1 MANLFDAANAPEG
14 EPTEIVVGD
23 FIQWR
28 RSDIAQD
35 YPTSSGYTAEY
46 VARITGGGSTEIKLP
61 QAAGSTDDYYLFS
74 VSSETSA
81 GFLPGLYHWQLEI
94 TQTSSGNRIVV
105 DIGDFEAIPDMDSN
119 QADPRIHAEIMVDKI
134 ESLLA
139 GKADSDVASYSIA
152 GRSLT
157 KLSFQE
163 LLDARDHYRREVVQH
178 NNKELV
184 KRGKKNGSTIQVRF

>member
-14 EPTEIVVGD
+14 EPKEVVVGD
-23 FIQWR
+23 FIQWK
-28 RSDIAQD
+28 RSDLTD

-61 QAAGSTDDYYLFS
+61 QSASSTDDYYLFT
-74 VSSETSA
+74 VSSETSTA
-81 GFLPGLYHWQLEI
+81 FLPGLYHWQLEI
-94 TQTSSGNRIVV
+94 TQTSSGSRIVV
-105 DIGDFEAIPDMDSN
+105 DTGDFTAIPDMDNN

-134 ESLLA
+134 ETLLA
-139 GKADSDVASYSIA
+139 GKADSDVANYSIA

-163 LLDARDHYRREVVQH
+163 LLDARDHYKREIVKH
-178 NNKELV
+178 TNNELI
-184 KRGKKNGSTIQVRF
+184 KKGKSNGSTIQVRF

>member
-28 RSDIAQD
+28 RSDIADD

-81 GFLPGLYHWQLEI
+81 TFLPGLYHWQLEI

-134 ESLLA
+134 ETILQ